1 MNIEMINSKFVITD
15 FDEFEAYRV
24 GIKIE
29 EDGIA
34 FYKNC
39 LNRVTTAAAK
49 EAIEFLIGEE
59 RNHIK
64 FFQDCLY
71 QLRQEKDDVSEED
84 DLLASIDYGI
94 FNKTFIPAKTSAKE
108 QLSETIAFAIEIEDR
123 SIEFYQ
129 AVQVSVKD
137 EETKLQLLRIVKEE
151 TRHKAILKGLAI

>member
-1 MNIEMINSKFVITD
+1 MNIEIINSKFVITD
-15 FDEFEAYRV
+15 FDEFEAYRI
-24 GIKIE
+24 GSKIE
-29 EDGIA
+29 EDGIY

-59 RNHIK
+59 KSHLK

-71 QLRQEKDDVSEED
+71 ELRQEKEDSSEEN
-84 DLLASIDYGI
+84 DLLTSLDYGI
-94 FNKTFIPAKTSAKE
+94 FNLAFNPVKSSKKD
-108 QLSETIAFAIEIEDR
+108 QLLQTIAFAIEIEDR

-129 AVQVSVKD
+129 AVQASVKGPD
-137 EETKLQLLRIVKEE
+137 VKVQLSRIVKEE